1 MPTSPR
7 PATSDRLDAV
17 ATTGDLV
24 PRRVFANY
32 VKFCISPTRIA
43 IEKPLNEVDSHNAI
57 GSSYLLW

>member
-17 ATTGDLV
+17 ATNGDLV

-32 VKFCISPTRIA
+32 AKFCISRTRIA
-43 IEKPLNEVDSHNAI
+43 IENPLKEV
-57 GSSYLLW
+57 